1 MRLLQGKY
9 HNETMTSLKSQASS
23 LSKLQQRL
31 ALTSTDILEELERK
45 PSYDNLAEK
54 TAEEEVTPPITKSR
68 EVCQYST
75 GTRVSTED
83 AEPGNEIVIH
93 TGNKVQASTYLGK
106 PGSGTDTPK
115 GLALNT

>member
-1 MRLLQGKY
+1 M
-9 HNETMTSLKSQASS
+9 SS
-23 LSKLQQRL
+23 
-31 ALTSTDILEELERK
+31 D
-45 PSYDNLAEK
+45 DNLAEK
-54 TAEEEVTPPITKSR
+54 TAEEKSMPHIKIR
-68 EVCQYST
+68 KVCQYST
-75 GTRVSTED
+75 ETRVSTED